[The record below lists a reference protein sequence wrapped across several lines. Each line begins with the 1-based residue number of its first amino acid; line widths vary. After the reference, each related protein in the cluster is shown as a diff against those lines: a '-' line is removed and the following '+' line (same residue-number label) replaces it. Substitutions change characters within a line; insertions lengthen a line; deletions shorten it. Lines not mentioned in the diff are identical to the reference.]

1 MFVIIYLLFSK
12 TLYLLN
18 EFKYQLHF
26 FKFKATE
33 NSVLLRYIF
42 MEEDWLQ
49 MDYFA
54 TVNLKVNSTKKVRY
68 KYIYH

>member
-1 MFVIIYLLFSK
+1 MN
-12 TLYLLN
+12 LN
-18 EFKYQLHF
+18 IKCIF

-54 TVNLKVNSTKKVRY
+54 AVNLKVNSTKKVCY